1 MDFDYILLF
10 FCHGRLVYL
19 NDFLLDEPQR
29 NGNPFSWAEM
39 KDIMA
44 AKHAQSFPNAL

>member
-1 MDFDYILLF
+1 MQFVKENFLAEPVWFPLKVLLLQIF
-10 FCHGRLVYL
+10 FFGRHT
-19 NDFLLDEPQR
+19 
-29 NGNPFSWAEM
+29 WAEM

>member
-1 MDFDYILLF
+1 MSVSTHLLIAK
-10 FCHGRLVYL
+10 YL
-19 NDFLLDEPQR
+19 R
-29 NGNPFSWAEM
+29 AWAEM